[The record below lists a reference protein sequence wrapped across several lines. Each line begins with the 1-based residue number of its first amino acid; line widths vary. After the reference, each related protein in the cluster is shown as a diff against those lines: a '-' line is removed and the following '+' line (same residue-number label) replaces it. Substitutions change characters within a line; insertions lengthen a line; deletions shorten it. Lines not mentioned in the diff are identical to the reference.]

1 MTGSILKAM
10 TVASL
15 LTVMMTVFLPV
26 PAMSA
31 ASFILS
37 GQVTDIG
44 GKPVAGA
51 EIFAYDSAVIR
62 RPADFISA
70 RTAVDGRYSLT
81 LPSRK
86 FWVVARVR
94 SGEKF
99 GPLLPGDRHSGEPLV
114 VEPDD
119 TKDVQQDFTVVDIRE
134 AVRQKQKVRADF
146 RLMTG
151 RILDQD
157 GRPVSGVYAF
167 AGTAQKVKGI
177 PEYISA
183 WTGANGEYALYLP
196 PGHYFLGVGKEFPLP
211 TGTGSELEL
220 TLEQNKQPLTR
231 DITVK
236 RGPLPE
242 SEQTTEKILP
252 EIPDN

>member
-1 MTGSILKAM
+1 MSSVLKAM
-10 TVASL
+10 TVTSIMI
-15 LTVMMTVFLPV
+15 VMMTVLLPAT
-26 PAMSA
+26 AMSG
-31 ASFILS
+31 ASFILN

-51 EIFAYDSAVIR
+51 EIFAYDSSVIR

-70 RTAVDGRYSLT
+70 RTAADGRYSLT
-81 LPSRK
+81 LPLQK

-119 TKDVQQDFTVVDIRE
+119 AKVVQQDFTVVDIRE

-167 AGTAQKVKGI
+167 AGTAQKVKCI

-196 PGHYFLGVGKEFPLP
+196 PGHYFLGVGKEFPLS

-220 TLEQNKQPLTR
+220 TLEQNKQPLAR
-231 DITVK
+231 DITIK

-252 EIPDN
+252 DISDN